1 MTRVGPFRLPVGP
14 SDAGRRLDLF
24 VAERL
29 PGCSRSLAAQ
39 LIAGGAAK
47 VDGKERKPGH
57 RVKAGEIVTGSVPAP
72 QPSGFLPEP
81 IPLDILYEDEHLVVV
96 NKPAGLVVH
105 PAPGHPSGTLVNALL
120 HHCPDLAG
128 IGAELRPGI
137 VHRLDKDTSGT
148 LVVAKN
154 AVALQRLA
162 AQFKART
169 VCKEYL
175 ALVHGCMAAAAGA
188 IRLPIGRHPVD
199 RKRMSTQSRSPR
211 TAETEWRVERRFT
224 AFSLLRVKLHTGRT
238 HQIRVHCAA
247 IRHPIVGD
255 PVYAHR
261 RAAPALREEPVRSI
275 LAGVSRQMLHAL
287 RLEFTH
293 PHTGERRNF
302 ESPLPADLQELI
314 AALEAATGEVP
325 AVG

>member
-1 MTRVGPFRLPVGP
+1 MTCIGPFRLPVE
-14 SDAGRRLDLF
+14 SSAAGRRLDVFL
-24 VAERL
+24 AERL
-29 PGCSRSLAAQ
+29 PGCSRSFAAE
-39 LIAGGAAK
+39 LIAGHAVQ
-47 VDGKERKPGH
+47 VDGQSRKPGY

-72 QPSGFLPEP
+72 QPSGFLPEA
-81 IPLDILYEDEHLVVV
+81 IPLNILYEDQHLVVV

-105 PAPGHPSGTLVNALL
+105 PAPGHYSGTLVNALL
-120 HHCPDLAG
+120 YHCPDLAG

-154 AVALQRLA
+154 AFALERLA

-169 VCKEYL
+169 VRKDYL
-175 ALVHGCMAAAAGA
+175 ALVHERMAAAAGA

-199 RKRMSTQSRSPR
+199 RKRMSTRSRSPR
-211 TAETEWRVERRFT
+211 EAETSWRVERRLDG
-224 AFSLLRVKLHTGRT
+224 FSLLRVQLHTGRT

-247 IRHPIVGD
+247 IHHPIVGD

-261 RAAPALREEPVRSI
+261 RAAPALIQGPARFL
-275 LAGVSRQMLHAL
+275 LAGVRRQMLHAW

-293 PHTGERRNF
+293 PHTGERRTF
-302 ESPLPADLQELI
+302 ESPLPADMLELI
-314 AALEAATGEVP
+314 AALEAASGAAPE
-325 AVG
+325 